1 MMNDTDINVFDDTGY
16 GTDQSDSGTDT
27 DIPPVED
34 LSDTGDSSASAPADS
49 ASDLPADE
57 TDSPENMENGSETAS
72 ADSDMDSDTEGD
84 LTRETAVDGETVAD
98 GEPTEEDGTGEG
110 ESSGF
115 NEELVQHID
124 DTLTE
129 HSSAFDSYVE
139 STVSGNGININLD
152 DYTTELLETSVQNQG
167 EILEKMDYLG
177 GLLLI
182 IFLVLVVDY
191 IYRQTKRIIKNF
203 MKGDDSNE

>member
-1 MMNDTDINVFDDTGY
+1 MNDTDINVFDDTDN
-16 GTDQSDSGTDT
+16 GTDQSASGTDT
-27 DIPPVED
+27 GSSPVED
-34 LSDTGDSSASAPADS
+34 LPDTGDRSASAPADS
-49 ASDLPADE
+49 ASDLPAGE
-57 TDSPENMENGSETAS
+57 TDLPEDAENGSETVP
-72 ADSDMDSDTEGD
+72 ADSDMVTDAEGD
-84 LTRETAVDGETVAD
+84 LIGETTAD
-98 GEPTEEDGTGEG
+98 GEPTEEDGSDEG
-110 ESSGF
+110 ENSGF

-124 DTLTE
+124 DSLTE

-152 DYTTELLETSVQNQG
+152 DYSTELLETSVQNQG

>member
-1 MMNDTDINVFDDTGY
+1 MMNDTDIYVFDDTGD
-16 GTDQSDSGTDT
+16 GTDQSITGTDT
-27 DIPPVED
+27 GSSPVED
-34 LSDTGDSSASAPADS
+34 LPDTGDWSAPDPADS
-49 ASDLPADE
+49 VPDLPVDE
-57 TDSPENMENGSETAS
+57 TNVPE
-72 ADSDMDSDTEGD
+72 DTETVPETVPADTDMVTDAEGN
-84 LTRETAVDGETVAD
+84 LTGETTAD
-98 GEPTEEDGTGEG
+98 GEPIEEDGTGDG
-110 ESSGF
+110 ESFGF

-129 HSSAFDSYVE
+129 HSSAFDSYVK

-191 IYRQTKRIIKNF
+191 LYRQARRIIKNF
-203 MKGDDSNE
+203 MKGDDTNE

>member
-1 MMNDTDINVFDDTGY
+1 MNDTDINVYDDTGN
-16 GTDQSDSGTDT
+16 GTDQPVTGTDT
-27 DIPPVED
+27 DTSPVED
-34 LSDTGDSSASAPADS
+34 LPDTGSSSASAPADS

-57 TDSPENMENGSETAS
+57 TDIPEDAEMVPETAS
-72 ADSDMDSDTEGD
+72 SDSDMDTDTEGD
-84 LTRETAVDGETVAD
+84 LTGETTAD

>member
-1 MMNDTDINVFDDTGY
+1 MNDTDSNVFDDTGD
-16 GTDQSDSGTDT
+16 GTDQSATGTDT
-27 DIPPVED
+27 DTSPVED
-34 LSDTGDSSASAPADS
+34 LSYTGDSSASAPADS

-57 TDSPENMENGSETAS
+57 TDSSEDMENGSKTAS
-72 ADSDMDSDTEGD
+72 ADSDMVTDAESD
-84 LTRETAVDGETVAD
+84 LTGETAAD

-129 HSSAFDSYVE
+129 HSSAFDFYVK

>member
-1 MMNDTDINVFDDTGY
+1 MMNDTDINVFDDTGN
-16 GTDQSDSGTDT
+16 GTDQSATGTDT
-27 DIPPVED
+27 DSSPVED

-57 TDSPENMENGSETAS
+57 TDIPEDLENGSETAS
-72 ADSDMDSDTEGD
+72 ADSGMNTDTEGD
-84 LTRETAVDGETVAD
+84 LTGETTAD
-98 GEPTEEDGTGEG
+98 GEPTEEDGTGDG

-152 DYTTELLETSVQNQG
+152 DYSTELLESSVQNQG

-191 IYRQTKRIIKNF
+191 LYRQAKRIIKNF
-203 MKGDDSNE
+203 MKGDDTNE

>member
-1 MMNDTDINVFDDTGY
+1 MMNDTDINVFDDTGN
-16 GTDQSDSGTDT
+16 GTDQSATGTVTDSS
-27 DIPPVED
+27 PVED
-34 LSDTGDSSASAPADS
+34 LPDTGDSFASAPADS

-57 TDSPENMENGSETAS
+57 TNIPEDTETVPETVP
-72 ADSDMDSDTEGD
+72 SDTDMVTDAEGN
-84 LTRETAVDGETVAD
+84 LTGETTAD
-98 GEPTEEDGTGEG
+98 GEPIEEDGTGDG
-110 ESSGF
+110 ESFGF

-129 HSSAFDSYVE
+129 HSSSFNSYVK

-152 DYTTELLETSVQNQG
+152 DYSTELLETSLQNQG
-167 EILEKMDYLG
+167 KILEKMDYLG

-191 IYRQTKRIIKNF
+191 LYRQTKRIIKNF
-203 MKGDDSNE
+203 MKGDDTNE

>member
-1 MMNDTDINVFDDTGY
+1 MNDTDINVFDDTGN
-16 GTDQSDSGTDT
+16 GADQSAIGTDT
-27 DIPPVED
+27 GSSPVED
-34 LSDTGDSSASAPADS
+34 LPDTGSSSASAPADS

-57 TDSPENMENGSETAS
+57 TDSPENMENGSETAP

-84 LTRETAVDGETVAD
+84 LTGETTAD
-98 GEPTEEDGTGEG
+98 GEPTEGDGTDEG

>member
-1 MMNDTDINVFDDTGY
+1 MMNDTDINVFDDTGD
-16 GTDQSDSGTDT
+16 GTDQPTSGTDSGSSS
-27 DIPPVED
+27 VEN
-34 LSDTGDSSASAPADS
+34 LPDTGDWSAPDPADS
-49 ASDLPADE
+49 VPDLPVDE
-57 TDSPENMENGSETAS
+57 TNVPEDTETVPETVP
-72 ADSDMDSDTEGD
+72 SDTDMVTDAEEN
-84 LTRETAVDGETVAD
+84 LTGETTAD
-98 GEPTEEDGTGEG
+98 GELSEEDGTGEG

-129 HSSAFDSYVE
+129 HSSAFDSYVK

-152 DYTTELLETSVQNQG
+152 DYSTELLKTSVQNQG
-167 EILEKMDYLG
+167 KILEKMDYLG

-191 IYRQTKRIIKNF
+191 LYRQVKRIIKNF
-203 MKGDDSNE
+203 MKGDDTNE

>member
-1 MMNDTDINVFDDTGY
+1 MNDTDIYVFDDIGN
-16 GTDQSDSGTDT
+16 GTDQPTSGTDSGSS
-27 DIPPVED
+27 PVED
-34 LSDTGDSSASAPADS
+34 LPDTGDWSASAPADS

-57 TDSPENMENGSETAS
+57 TDIPEDLENGSETAS
-72 ADSDMDSDTEGD
+72 ADSGMNTDTEGD
-84 LTRETAVDGETVAD
+84 LIGETTAD
-98 GEPTEEDGTGEG
+98 GEPTEEDGTGDG

-139 STVSGNGININLD
+139 STVSGNGINIDLD
-152 DYTTELLETSVQNQG
+152 DYSTELLETSVQNQG
-167 EILEKMDYLG
+167 KILEKMDYLG

-191 IYRQTKRIIKNF
+191 LYRQAKRIIKNF
-203 MKGDDSNE
+203 MKGDDTNE

>member
-1 MMNDTDINVFDDTGY
+1 MMNDTDINVFDDTGD
-16 GTDQSDSGTDT
+16 GTDQSSTGTDT
-27 DIPPVED
+27 DSSPVED
-34 LSDTGDSSASAPADS
+34 LPYTGDSFASAPADS

-57 TDSPENMENGSETAS
+57 TNVPEDTETVPETVP
-72 ADSDMDSDTEGD
+72 ADSDMVTDAEGN
-84 LTRETAVDGETVAD
+84 LTGETTAD
-98 GEPTEEDGTGEG
+98 GGPVPEG
-110 ESSGF
+110 ETSGVS
-115 NEELVQHID
+115 EELVQHID

-152 DYTTELLETSVQNQG
+152 DYSTELLETSVQNQG
-167 EILEKMDYLG
+167 KILEKMDYLG

-191 IYRQTKRIIKNF
+191 LYRQARRIIKNF
-203 MKGDDSNE
+203 MKGDDTNE

>member
-1 MMNDTDINVFDDTGY
+1 MNDTDTNVFDDTGN
-16 GTDQSDSGTDT
+16 GTDQSATGTEAG
-27 DIPPVED
+27 PSSVED
-34 LSDTGDSSASAPADS
+34 FSNTGDSSASAPADS

-57 TDSPENMENGSETAS
+57 TDIPEDMENGSETAS
-72 ADSDMDSDTEGD
+72 SDSDMALDTEGD
-84 LTRETAVDGETVAD
+84 PTGETTAD
-98 GEPTEEDGTGEG
+98 GELSEGDGTDGG

>member
-1 MMNDTDINVFDDTGY
+1 MNDTDINVFDDTGN
-16 GTDQSDSGTDT
+16 GTDQSATGTDT
-27 DIPPVED
+27 GSSPVED
-34 LSDTGDSSASAPADS
+34 LSDTGDSFASAPADS

-57 TDSPENMENGSETAS
+57 TDLPEDAENGSEAAS
-72 ADSDMDSDTEGD
+72 SDSDMDTDTESD
-84 LTRETAVDGETVAD
+84 LTGEATAD
-98 GEPTEEDGTGEG
+98 GEPTEEDGTGDG

-129 HSSAFDSYVE
+129 HSSAFDSYVK
-139 STVSGNGININLD
+139 STVSGNAININLD
-152 DYTTELLETSVQNQG
+152 DYSTELLETSVQNQG

-191 IYRQTKRIIKNF
+191 LYRQAKRIVKNF
-203 MKGDDSNE
+203 MKGDDTNE

>member
-1 MMNDTDINVFDDTGY
+1 MMNDTDINVFDDTGN
-16 GTDQSDSGTDT
+16 GTDQSSNGTDT
-27 DIPPVED
+27 DSSSVED
-34 LSDTGDSSASAPADS
+34 FSDTGDSSASSPADS

-57 TDSPENMENGSETAS
+57 TDIPEDTENSSEAAS
-72 ADSDMDSDTEGD
+72 ADSGMNTDTEGD
-84 LTRETAVDGETVAD
+84 LTGETTAD
-98 GEPTEEDGTGEG
+98 GEPTEEDGTGDG

-129 HSSAFDSYVE
+129 HSSAFDSYVK
-139 STVSGNGININLD
+139 STVSGNGININLN
-152 DYTTELLETSVQNQG
+152 DYTTELLESSVQNQG

-191 IYRQTKRIIKNF
+191 LYRQAKRIIKNF
-203 MKGDDSNE
+203 MKGDDTNE

>member
-1 MMNDTDINVFDDTGY
+1 MNDTDINVFDDNGN
-16 GTDQSDSGTDT
+16 GTDQPVTGTDT
-27 DIPPVED
+27 GSSPVED

-49 ASDLPADE
+49 ASDFPADE
-57 TDSPENMENGSETAS
+57 ADSPEDTENNSETVS

-84 LTRETAVDGETVAD
+84 LTGETASD

-110 ESSGF
+110 ENSGF

-152 DYTTELLETSVQNQG
+152 DYSTELLETSVQNQG